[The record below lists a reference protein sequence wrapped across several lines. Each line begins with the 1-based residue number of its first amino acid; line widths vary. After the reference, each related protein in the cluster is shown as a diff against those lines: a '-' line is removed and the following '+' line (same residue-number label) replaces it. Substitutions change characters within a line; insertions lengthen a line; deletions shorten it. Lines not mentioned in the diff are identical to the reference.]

1 MGRTTGRQAQRPIQM
16 KLPFPDWGRRKADN
30 DDCPFSAPRAPDGV
44 LDRVRG
50 GRHQRPN
57 VVSVG
62 LTLADAIARD
72 GGGYD

>member
-1 MGRTTGRQAQRPIQM
+1 MDRTTRRQAQRPIQ
-16 KLPFPDWGRRKADN
+16 LDLFRNEHRPRPAN
-30 DDCPFSAPRAPDGV
+30 DDCPFSAPRAPNGV
-44 LDRVRG
+44 LERVRG